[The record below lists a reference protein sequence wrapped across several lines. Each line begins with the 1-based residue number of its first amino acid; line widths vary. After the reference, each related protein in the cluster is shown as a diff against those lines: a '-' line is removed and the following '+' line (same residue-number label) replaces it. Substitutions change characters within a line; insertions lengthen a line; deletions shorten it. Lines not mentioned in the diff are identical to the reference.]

1 MSTFFNADSKMIDL
15 FKIKKSKINNENTET
30 KVENNQQKNT
40 DIVTQTVDETAKID
54 TQNFDLDSIDDL
66 EAKPQAEENVEN
78 KLAVGVNDKQQKET
92 STSNADAVNSLKQS
106 LPHNLLEK
114 INDKL
119 GDIDPN
125 SADYNEK
132 FIEVAF
138 QIMGDRLFRG
148 QKPR

>member
-92 STSNADAVNSLKQS
+92 STSNADAVNFLKQS

>member
-1 MSTFFNADSKMIDL
+1 M
-15 FKIKKSKINNENTET
+15 
-30 KVENNQQKNT
+30 
-40 DIVTQTVDETAKID
+40 
-54 TQNFDLDSIDDL
+54 DSIDDL

-92 STSNADAVNSLKQS
+92 STSNADAVNFLKQS

-119 GDIDPN
+119 GDIYPN

>member
-78 KLAVGVNDKQQKET
+78 K
-92 STSNADAVNSLKQS
+92 
-106 LPHNLLEK
+106 
-114 INDKL
+114 
-119 GDIDPN
+119 
-125 SADYNEK
+125 
-132 FIEVAF
+132 
-138 QIMGDRLFRG
+138 
-148 QKPR
+148 